1 MLVMRK
7 TYPRM
12 SNIIINF
19 PQSPNV
25 DRTEIYTI
33 VSGSLQSLERDIS
46 SWNAYVE
53 MRNTDN
59 GHYMLIAKCDNEE
72 LRSKMQ
78 WLLNIELNR
87 RNAA

>member
-1 MLVMRK
+1 
-7 TYPRM
+7 M

-19 PQSPNV
+19 PQTPNA
-25 DRTEIYTI
+25 DKAEISAM
-33 VSGSLQSLERDIS
+33 VAECLQTMHKEIS

-53 MRNTDN
+53 MRNSDN

-72 LRSKMQ
+72 IRGKMQ
-78 WLLNIELNR
+78 WLLNVEMNR